1 MKKIL
6 VMSLVLWIFVQ
17 SCVLAICIE
26 WDWICNDTIT
36 SKDIPEDRMIEGL
49 IDLWEI
55 KATKQEVEKYWIE
68 KIKAYYWSFDNWITT
83 QKTVKTANLWWNI
96 TRAELAKM
104 MVWFSINVM
113 ETEFPTG
120 VVCSFDDIK
129 NINSSLKTAVI
140 QSCELW
146 IMWQWIKNFRPNDF
160 VSRAEFWTVLSR
172 VLRGE
177 KNEWGA
183 TYYENHL
190 KALKSQWIMNKID
203 TPMDKEI
210 RWYVMLMLMRTANE
224 DSLEVTLENDNQ
236 IADVIKMLE

>member
-1 MKKIL
+1 MKKIFSGLFLLLL
-6 VMSLVLWIFVQ
+6 VCFF
-17 SCVLAICIE
+17 CE
-26 WDWICNDTIT
+26 W
-36 SKDIPEDRMIEGL
+36 EDYSSELQNAYNWAFQNGVTTQ
-49 IDLWEI
+49 DS
-55 KATKQEVEKYWIE
+55 IE
-68 KIKAYYWSFDNWITT
+68 K
-83 QKTVKTANLWWNI
+83 ANMKWKI

-104 MVWFSINVM
+104 MVWFSMNVM

-190 KALKSQWIMNKID
+190 KALKSKWIMNKID

-224 DSLEVTLENDNQ
+224 DPLEVTLENDNQ